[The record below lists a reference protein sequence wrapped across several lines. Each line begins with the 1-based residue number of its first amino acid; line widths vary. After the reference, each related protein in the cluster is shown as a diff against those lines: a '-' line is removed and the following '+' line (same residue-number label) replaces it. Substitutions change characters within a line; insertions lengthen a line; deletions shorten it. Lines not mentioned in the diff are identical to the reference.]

1 MDRGEGRTK
10 YLLTGEGAGT
20 VFVID
25 EATGNI
31 HVTKSLDR
39 EEKAQYV
46 LLAQAVDRASNRPLE
61 PPSEFI
67 IKVQDINDNPPIF
80 PLGPYHA
87 TVPEMSN
94 VGEYPKS
101 KHTDPT
107 SSSLL
112 PLAFCSKTESFDS
125 GLLISGFPSSTILP
139 PLALPLLSG
148 VPGSSTGTSVIQVTA
163 HDADDP
169 SYGNSAKLVY
179 TVLDGLPFFS
189 VDPQTGKDRGQ
200 EWWGSHGRDT
210 P

>member
-94 VGEYPKS
+94 VGEYPNS
-101 KHTDPT
+101 DRPRFCLLEHPHLSFLHCCHVWVPLICCSFPPDPV
-107 SSSLL
+107 
-112 PLAFCSKTESFDS
+112 PAEWGCRD
-125 GLLISGFPSSTILP
+125 P
-139 PLALPLLSG
+139 P
-148 VPGSSTGTSVIQVTA
+148 Q
-163 HDADDP
+163 
-169 SYGNSAKLVY
+169 
-179 TVLDGLPFFS
+179 
-189 VDPQTGKDRGQ
+189 
-200 EWWGSHGRDT
+200 GRR
-210 P
+210 

>member
-94 VGEYPKS
+94 VGEYPNS
-101 KHTDPT
+101 NHPRVR
-107 SSSLL
+107 LL
-112 PLAFCSKTESFDS
+112 EHPHLSFPHCRHVWVPLICCS
-125 GLLISGFPSSTILP
+125 FP
-139 PLALPLLSG
+139 
-148 VPGSSTGTSVIQVTA
+148 PGPAPAEWGCR
-163 HDADDP
+163 DA
-169 SYGNSAKLVY
+169 
-179 TVLDGLPFFS
+179 
-189 VDPQTGKDRGQ
+189 PQ
-200 EWWGSHGRDT
+200 GRQ
-210 P
+210 

>member
-1 MDRGEGRTK
+1 M
-10 YLLTGEGAGT
+10 
-20 VFVID
+20 ID

-67 IKVQDINDNPPIF
+67 IKVQDINDNPPVF

-94 VGEYPKS
+94 VGEHPRS
-101 KHTDPT
+101 RHPSLPGVLCLLHPLWLSALELT
-107 SSSLL
+107 S
-112 PLAFCSKTESFDS
+112 FTS
-125 GLLISGFPSSTILP
+125 GVPQSTF
-139 PLALPLLSG
+139 LALLLLSG
-148 VPGSSTGTSVIQVTA
+148 VRGSPTGTSVIQVTA

-189 VDPQTGKDRGQ
+189 VDPQTGKDELWSLTGQ
-200 EWWGSHGRDT
+200 PWGPAPLT
-210 P
+210 

>member
-67 IKVQDINDNPPIF
+67 IKVQDINDNPPVF

-94 VGEYPKS
+94 VGESPAL
-101 KHTDPT
+101 TQ
-107 SSSLL
+107 
-112 PLAFCSKTESFDS
+112 
-125 GLLISGFPSSTILP
+125 PSSILSSAV
-139 PLALPLLSG
+139 LQPLL
-148 VPGSSTGTSVIQVTA
+148 VLPGLCLPHLATPLRVLVSV
-163 HDADDP
+163 HLRDLSDP
-169 SYGNSAKLVY
+169 G
-179 TVLDGLPFFS
+179 DGPRCRR
-189 VDPQTGKDRGQ
+189 PQLREQ
-200 EWWGSHGRDT
+200 R
-210 P
+210 

>member
-1 MDRGEGRTK
+1 MQLHSDVDRGEGRTK

-67 IKVQDINDNPPIF
+67 IKVQDINDNPPVF

-94 VGEYPKS
+94 VGEHP
-101 KHTDPT
+101 
-107 SSSLL
+107 SSECPSLPGALL
-112 PLAFCSKTESFDS
+112 PPSALAVYPRTQTSLNSALFTS
-125 GLLISGFPSSTILP
+125 GLPRST
-139 PLALPLLSG
+139 LLSG
-148 VPGSSTGTSVIQVTA
+148 LA
-163 HDADDP
+163 A
-169 SYGNSAKLVY
+169 A
-179 TVLDGLPFFS
+179 
-189 VDPQTGKDRGQ
+189 
-200 EWWGSHGRDT
+200 E
-210 P
+210 

>member
-1 MDRGEGRTK
+1 M
-10 YLLTGEGAGT
+10 
-20 VFVID
+20 ID

-67 IKVQDINDNPPIF
+67 IKVQDINDNPPVF

-94 VGEYPKS
+94 VGEHPCS
-101 KHTDPT
+101 ECPC
-107 SSSLL
+107 SSLL
-112 PLAFCSKTESFDS
+112 VPIHLSFRLCCLPQNS
-125 GLLISGFPSSTILP
+125 P
-139 PLALPLLSG
+139 PLTHPPSHLGTPHLALLLLSG
-148 VPGSSTGTSVIQVTA
+148 VLGSPTGTSVIQVTA

-189 VDPQTGKDRGQ
+189 VDPQTGEDGAQ
-200 EWWGSHGRDT
+200 EPGGAATRTDT